1 VRHGTNLPPSHE
13 PQRTFRARRC
23 LRTSALETAVDA
35 AAIVAT
41 APPTTTIDPAN
52 PLKMDRS
59 GFGGRRAPGVA
70 IAARSRVAPRVGR
83 FEPAHAPDADSKSR
97 GVEMA
102 DARGQCCS
110 HDHDCDAST
119 CGNASLHGFIDV
131 PAVVAFNALDE
142 TAAPGVLRPWETRH
156 ERTGRP
162 LVSEDDGELVVRIP
176 FTTDVKLRGIMVL
189 GGASGRAPNELRAFA
204 NRRDVDAVNAS
215 RKTPTQKWDLTV
227 DEDGVLEYTTEA
239 ASWQSTSSV
248 TLYFPSNFNGD
259 GETEIWY
266 IGLRGEGTGHNRDMI
281 VTAVYEARPQPQ
293 DHEVPGDENAAASRL
308 GM

>member
-1 VRHGTNLPPSHE
+1 MSSHE
-13 PQRTFRARRC
+13 RARDRRRRRRDRRHRTADDDDGSREPVEDGSQRVR
-23 LRTSALETAVDA
+23 RTSRAGRRHRGALE
-35 AAIVAT
+35 
-41 APPTTTIDPAN
+41 
-52 PLKMDRS
+52 S
-59 GFGGRRAPGVA
+59 GTRPIG
-70 IAARSRVAPRVGR
+70 SR
-83 FEPAHAPDADSKSR
+83 APDADATR
-97 GVEMA
+97 RDATPCGVEMA
-102 DARGQCCS
+102 DVPGHCCS

-142 TAAPGVLRPWETRH
+142 TAAPGVLRPWEARH
-156 ERTGRP
+156 DRTGRP

-189 GGASGRAPNELRAFA
+189 GGASGRAPNEMRAFA
-204 NRRDVDAVNAS
+204 NRRDIDAVNAS

-266 IGLRGEGTGHNRDMI
+266 IGLRGEGTGHDRDMI

-293 DHEVPGDENAAASRL
+293 DHEVPGDENAGASRL

>member
-1 VRHGTNLPPSHE
+1 MSSHE
-13 PQRTFRARRC
+13 RARDRRRC
-23 LRTSALETAVDA
+23 RRDRRHRTADDDDGSREPVEDGSQRVRRTSRAGRRHRGALE
-35 AAIVAT
+35 
-41 APPTTTIDPAN
+41 
-52 PLKMDRS
+52 S
-59 GFGGRRAPGVA
+59 GTRPIG
-70 IAARSRVAPRVGR
+70 SR
-83 FEPAHAPDADSKSR
+83 APDADATR
-97 GVEMA
+97 RDATPCGVEMA
-102 DARGQCCS
+102 DAPGHCCS

-142 TAAPGVLRPWETRH
+142 TAAPGVLRPWEARH
-156 ERTGRP
+156 DRTGRP

-189 GGASGRAPNELRAFA
+189 GGASGRAPNEMRAFA
-204 NRRDVDAVNAS
+204 NRRDIDAVNAS

-266 IGLRGEGTGHNRDMI
+266 IGLRGEGTGHDRDMI